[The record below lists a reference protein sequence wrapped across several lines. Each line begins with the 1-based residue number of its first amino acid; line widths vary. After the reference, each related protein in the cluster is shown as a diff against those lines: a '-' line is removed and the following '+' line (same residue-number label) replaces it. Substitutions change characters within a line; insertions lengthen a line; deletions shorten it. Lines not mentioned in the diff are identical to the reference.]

1 MNSFRSFFFRNDI
14 PSLREFLSSNEY
26 FERSR
31 TKFRRKGK
39 EGAFRLKGKSNF
51 KWLLYYCNSAHRSTR
66 TSKYRSRAFSSRIDC
81 IYSWAVI
88 LPLPSPPPEW
98 WRSSW
103 NMQNRAVNYST
114 QFSRL
119 LSRGSDY
126 PIPAFPAFLINA
138 AHTYL
143 LSH

>member
-1 MNSFRSFFFRNDI
+1 MNSFRSFFFRNAI

-39 EGAFRLKGKSNF
+39 EGAFRLKRKSNF

-88 LPLPSPPPEW
+88 LPPFSPSGMMKEFMKYAKPGCKLFDAIFE
-98 WRSSW
+98 
-103 NMQNRAVNYST
+103 
-114 QFSRL
+114 
-119 LSRGSDY
+119 
-126 PIPAFPAFLINA
+126 AFV
-138 AHTYL
+138 TRV
-143 LSH
+143 